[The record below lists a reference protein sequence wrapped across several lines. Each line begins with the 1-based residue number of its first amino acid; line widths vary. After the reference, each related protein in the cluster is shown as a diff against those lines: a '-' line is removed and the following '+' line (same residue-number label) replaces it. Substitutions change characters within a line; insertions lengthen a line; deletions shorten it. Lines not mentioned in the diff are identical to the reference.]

1 VDELDEARSEDA
13 RLSYTLLLWDPASN
27 GLVTSR
33 IYVLL
38 ESHRRVYFAR
48 MKTYKLFLISLI
60 LCLIVSLAFA
70 QKQHVPLFSKQNLVA
85 WCIVPY
91 DNKERSPA
99 ERATMLKELG
109 ITQLAYD
116 WRDKHLPTLAEEIK
130 TLRKAD
136 IKLKA
141 VWFWIN
147 GSGEETLDKSN
158 NFILKTLK
166 ENAVKTELWLSFND
180 NFFAELSDDEKLRKA
195 VRAIEEINRRARGIG
210 CTLHLYNHGNWFGE
224 PVNQVRIIEEI
235 GAGDIGIVYNFHHA
249 RHQVSNFPELLK
261 IMLPYL
267 STVNI
272 NGMRE
277 DAPMILPVGEGD
289 REAEMLKELKKSGFT
304 GTIGILGHVED
315 EDAKVVLQKNIE
327 GLKELLKELDETKAL
342 KTY

>member
-1 VDELDEARSEDA
+1 
-13 RLSYTLLLWDPASN
+13 
-27 GLVTSR
+27 
-33 IYVLL
+33 
-38 ESHRRVYFAR
+38 
-48 MKTYKLFLISLI
+48 MKTHKLFLFAPL
-60 LCLIVSLAFA
+60 LCLVISGSFA
-70 QKQHVPLFSKQNLVA
+70 QKQNSALFAKQNLVA

-91 DNKERSPA
+91 DSKERGPA
-99 ERATMLKELG
+99 DRAAMLKELG

-116 WRDKHLPTLAEEIK
+116 WRDKHLPTFAEEIK

-147 GSGEETLDKSN
+147 GNGEQTLDETN
-158 NFILKTLK
+158 NFILKTLE
-166 ENAVKTELWLSFND
+166 ENGVKTELWLSFND
-180 NFFAELSDDEKLRKA
+180 NFFAGLPDDEKLKKA
-195 VRAIEEINRRARGIG
+195 VLAIGKINRKVRAIG

-224 PVNQVRIIEEI
+224 PVNQVRIIQDVD
-235 GAGDIGIVYNFHHA
+235 ASDIGIVYNFHHA
-249 RHQVSNFPELLK
+249 RHQVSNFPELLN

-272 NGMRE
+272 NGMRQ
-277 DAPMILPVGEGD
+277 DGPMILPVGEGD
-289 REAEMLKELKKSGFT
+289 LELKMLKELKNSGFN

-327 GLKELLKELDETKAL
+327 GLKELLKELGETKAV